1 MYLRF
6 QGLPERQKEEEE
18 MMHTFTIRCCTRLRS
33 GAAHVYDKVLHTSL
47 TREILGSS
55 YVETRFVPPKVNFL
69 ATTEFVA
76 SEWTSELRKI
86 TFLF

>member
-1 MYLRF
+1 MLR
-6 QGLPERQKEEEE
+6 
-18 MMHTFTIRCCTRLRS
+18 
-33 GAAHVYDKVLHTSL
+33 TSL

-76 SEWTSELRKI
+76 NKWTSGLRKI
-86 TFLF
+86 TFLFLSAVEEKTNIHSVHKRGPHSPTTTQ